1 MRDEK
6 TEQGKKREQDRED
19 RDRFSAAGLG
29 GEPMQYRKDKY
40 GRDLSVL
47 GFGCMRFTKKG
58 TAIDAEKAEKEIMAA
73 FRAGVN
79 YYDTAYIYPGSEVLL
94 GTVLERNGIRDKVN
108 IATKLPQY
116 MVSSIAGAEKYFR
129 EELERLRTDYIDYYL
144 MHMLTDAA
152 QWERLKQMGI
162 TEWIREK
169 KAAGTIRNIG
179 FSYHGNT
186 ENFLKILQGYDWDFC
201 QIQYNYLDETSQA
214 GAAGLKAA
222 AAKGIP
228 VIIME
233 PLRGGKLVN
242 LLPAEAKKAMAENR
256 RGWSPAAWAFRWLY
270 NQPEVTVVLSGM
282 NSLEMVQENTETAD
296 NARPHELQADD
307 LALLEK
313 VRELIRAGEKVG
325 CTGCRYCMP
334 CPRGVDIP
342 GIFRCYNAM
351 YTEGKAD
358 GRFQFA
364 QTVGMTRQPAFAT
377 QCVGCGKCEKY
388 CPQGIPIRE
397 KLKEADKALRPLPY
411 RIGINA
417 ARAFMLRKSRT
428 KAGNAGE

>member
-1 MRDEK
+1 
-6 TEQGKKREQDRED
+6 
-19 RDRFSAAGLG
+19 
-29 GEPMQYRKDKY
+29 MQYRKDRS
-40 GRDLSVL
+40 GRELSVL
-47 GFGCMRFTKKG
+47 GFGCMRFTRKG
-58 TAIDAEKAEKEIMAA
+58 NAIDLDKAEEEIMAA

-79 YYDTAYIYPGSEVLL
+79 YFDTAYSYPGSEAAL
-94 GTVLERNGIRDKVN
+94 GTILERNGIRDQVN

-116 MVSSIAGAEKYFR
+116 MAGSLAGAEKYFR
-129 EELERLRTDYIDYYL
+129 EELQRLRTDTIDYYL
-144 MHMLTDAA
+144 MHMLTDVA

-162 TEWIREK
+162 RDWIREK
-169 KAAGTIRNIG
+169 KASGAIRNIG

-186 ENFLKILQGYDWDFC
+186 ENFLKILQDYDWDFC
-201 QIQYNYLDETSQA
+201 QIQYNYLDETTQA
-214 GAAGLKAA
+214 GVAGLKAA

-242 LLPAEAKKAMAENR
+242 LLPAEARKAIAENER
-256 RGWSPAAWAFRWLY
+256 EWSPAAWAFRWLY
-270 NQPEVTVVLSGM
+270 HQPEVTVVLSGM
-282 NSLEMVQENTETAD
+282 NSLDMVRENVETASA
-296 NARPHELQADD
+296 ARPGDLTEKD
-307 LALLEK
+307 LALLERVK
-313 VRELIRAGEKVG
+313 ELIRAREKVG

-334 CPRGVDIP
+334 CPGGVDIP

-364 QTVGMTRQPAFAT
+364 QTVGLTRQPAFAT
-377 QCVGCGKCEKY
+377 RCLGCGKCEKH

-411 RIGINA
+411 RIGIQVV
-417 ARAFMLRKSRT
+417 RAFMLRKSRNT
-428 KAGNAGE
+428 GSAAASSRTAESGDGGRGKP